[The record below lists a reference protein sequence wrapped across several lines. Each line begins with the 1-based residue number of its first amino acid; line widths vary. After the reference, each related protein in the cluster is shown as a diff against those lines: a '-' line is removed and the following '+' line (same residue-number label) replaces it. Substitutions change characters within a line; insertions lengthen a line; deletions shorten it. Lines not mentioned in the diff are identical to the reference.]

1 MWKHWLME
9 KMEVRAD
16 GAVYM
21 IQKDVFIMSALP
33 MVLVIFVHVE
43 QLKDKNPQK
52 EQRGNDSLLS
62 PLTMFIRGE

>member
-1 MWKHWLME
+1 ME

-16 GAVYM
+16 RAVCM

-52 EQRGNDSLLS
+52 KQRGNDSLSS
-62 PLTMFIRGE
+62 PLTIFIRGE